1 MTTTPDDNER
11 TVSKGLVP
19 SSGRNRA
26 LDGPANALPAG
37 TRLAEFE
44 VLSVIGEGGFGIVYL
59 AYDHSLSRQVA
70 IKEYMPAELASRTQ
84 ALTVSVRSERHAE
97 TFAAGLRS
105 FINEARLLAQ
115 FDHPSLLKVYRFW
128 EAHGTA
134 YMVMP
139 YYAGV
144 TLGRTLKQRKSPPDE
159 AWLRH
164 LLEHLLNALEQ
175 MHEARCYH
183 RDISPDN
190 ILIQPD
196 GRPLL
201 LDFGAARRVI
211 GDMQRALTVILKT
224 GYAPVE
230 QYGEMPEMKQGAW
243 TDLYALGSVM
253 HYAIAG
259 QTPPPAVQRFLS
271 DKYVPLAQLAAARYS
286 QGFLQAIDRS
296 LAVQPQDRPQSAAEM
311 RVLLAL
317 PELPARTTAPAPASA
332 PLPQQ
337 GTSPAAPAKSTREPT
352 LGNTSPPL
360 TSRREPSFAT
370 SAFTTIGSA
379 GATIAAP
386 LDLSLATHAPATAQ
400 PAAPSRNDHR
410 GRRTVALAGAAVA
423 ATVAASVGLVYLL
436 VEFTASPPESSATVR
451 YRTHDEDG
459 AASTASVEAASAP
472 VAQAQDQAGG
482 LTAPASSGT
491 PETLGASGTST
502 APLDDPAPSDV
513 ATQAVATPAPAP
525 VPTAEPPPVVARVT
539 RSAVADRRPTA
550 ATTARASQSR
560 RCVDII
566 QRVSLGEPL
575 TAEEKDTLKQECG
588 Q

>member
-1 MTTTPDDNER
+1 
-11 TVSKGLVP
+11 
-19 SSGRNRA
+19 
-26 LDGPANALPAG
+26 
-37 TRLAEFE
+37 
-44 VLSVIGEGGFGIVYL
+44 
-59 AYDHSLSRQVA
+59 
-70 IKEYMPAELASRTQ
+70 
-84 ALTVSVRSERHAE
+84 
-97 TFAAGLRS
+97 
-105 FINEARLLAQ
+105 
-115 FDHPSLLKVYRFW
+115 
-128 EAHGTA
+128 
-134 YMVMP
+134 MVMP

-144 TLGRTLKQRKSPPDE
+144 TLGRTLKQRKGPPDE

-164 LLEHLLNALEQ
+164 LMEHLLNALEQ

-311 RVLLAL
+311 RALLAL
-317 PELPARTTAPAPASA
+317 PAPAAGPTPA
-332 PLPQQ
+332 PW
-337 GTSPAAPAKSTREPT
+337 SPPATAADTAARSTREPT
-352 LGNTSPPL
+352 LGNASPA
-360 TSRREPSFAT
+360 TASRREPSFAT
-370 SAFTTIGSA
+370 SMFTISGSA
-379 GATIAAP
+379 AATVAAP
-386 LDLSLATHAPATAQ
+386 LDLSLPTQAPATGR
-400 PAAPSRNDHR
+400 PAVPSQDHR
-410 GRRTVALAGAAVA
+410 GRRTLALAGAAVA
-423 ATVAASVGLVYLL
+423 AAVAASVGLVYLL

-451 YRTHDEDG
+451 YRTHDEDNTAVTTETAG
-459 AASTASVEAASAP
+459 AGTAPAPLESASTPARV
-472 VAQAQDQAGG
+472 QTQAGG
-482 LTAPASSGT
+482 LTAPASGGAA
-491 PETLGASGTST
+491 ETLGASGTST
-502 APLDDPAPSDV
+502 APLDDPAPADV
-513 ATQAVATPAPAP
+513 AVQAAATPTPAPA
-525 VPTAEPPPVVARVT
+525 EPAPVVARVT
-539 RSAVADRRPTA
+539 RSTAADRRPVT
-550 ATTARASQSR
+550 TSTARASQSR
-560 RCVDII
+560 RCIDII

-575 TAEEKDTLKQECG
+575 TTEEKDILKQECG